1 MSRQQS
7 RFKPLKF
14 LFMLDEEEMD
24 LFSNLVGCELASI
37 EDIEDDDSDLSKEDQ
52 IKLRFFFAHRLEVL
66 NRLAN
71 KIDNLEGHNNV

>member
-1 MSRQQS
+1 MSHQQT

-14 LFMLDEEEMD
+14 LLMLDEEEMD

-37 EDIEDDDSDLSKEDQ
+37 EDIEEDDSDLSKEDQ

-66 NRLAN
+66 NRLAI
-71 KIDNLEGHNNV
+71 KLDNLEGV

>member
-1 MSRQQS
+1 MSHQQS

-14 LFMLDEEEMD
+14 LLMLDEEEMD

-52 IKLRFFFAHRLEVL
+52 IKMRFFFAHRLEVL
-66 NRLAN
+66 NRLA
-71 KIDNLEGHNNV
+71 KKLDNLEGF